1 MENVKSEM
9 KAEIMEVFDDKKIKV
24 ESSCESVDHIIFVLS
39 EKVKERRLWIAKKI
53 LDRKGYDLTYLLA
66 EYVCYVGRR
75 R

>member
-24 ESSCESVDHIIFVLS
+24 ESSCEAADHIIFILS

-53 LDRKGYDLTYLLA
+53 LDQKGYDLTYLLA
-66 EYVCYVGRR
+66 EHVCYVGRR